1 MIAAGL
7 FRLGRD
13 AEVRFTQS
21 GEPVAGLSLAF
32 NYGRKDADGKQP
44 TQWIEAS
51 LWGKRAESVAQY
63 LTKGTLIYATL
74 EDPHVEVY
82 DKRDGGQGAKLVARV
97 SNIEFT
103 GRANAGEQ
111 QAEHKPAQQ
120 RPAPASRPAQRQ
132 AVADE
137 FDDDSI
143 PF

>member
-13 AEVRFTQS
+13 AEVRYTQS
-21 GEPVAGLSLAF
+21 GEAVASLSLAF

-44 TQWIEAS
+44 SQWIEAS
-51 LWGKRAESVAQY
+51 LWGKRAEALAQY

-82 DKRDGGQGAKLVARV
+82 EKRDGGQGAKMVARV
-97 SNIEFT
+97 SNVEFT
-103 GRANAGEQ
+103 GRANGGEQ
-111 QAEHKPAQQ
+111 QTDRQTAPE
-120 RPAPASRPAQRQ
+120 RPQASRPAPRQ
-132 AVADE
+132 QPVDAPL
-137 FDDDSI
+137 DDQDI